1 MTQSPKLAALAL
13 NEIGRLLGALTEEQ
27 LAALAEGRAHV
38 EFRGTDGT
46 VAALPTAPAHA
57 NADDERAGGGQPA
70 GETAAAARAKAKP
83 TRSAVDLDA
92 IIADIKGLTEEDA
105 VERYLIGRD
114 KELSLPL
121 MRELADRIGSP
132 VTSKGAKSKAQ
143 LRKNIAAGTA
153 GLLNRPASVFSGSWD
168 R

>member
-13 NEIGRLLGALTEEQ
+13 NEIGRLLGTLTEEQ
-27 LAALAEGRAHV
+27 LEALADGRAHV
-38 EFRGTDGT
+38 EFRDTAGT
-46 VAALPTAPAHA
+46 AAVPPSAPA
-57 NADDERAGGGQPA
+57 RGKP
-70 GETAAAARAKAKP
+70 AKP
-83 TRSAVDLDA
+83 AADLDA
-92 IIADIKGLTEEDA
+92 IIADIKALTEEDA

-114 KELSLPL
+114 KDLSLPL
-121 MRELADRIGSP
+121 MRELADRIGPP

>member
-1 MTQSPKLAALAL
+1 MTPSPRDVAHSPKLAALAL
-13 NEIGRLLGALTEEQ
+13 NEIGRLLGTLTEEQ
-27 LAALAEGRAHV
+27 LEALADGRAHV
-38 EFRGTDGT
+38 EFRDTGGTT
-46 VAALPTAPAHA
+46 AAPTSPAPA
-57 NADDERAGGGQPA
+57 RGKP
-70 GETAAAARAKAKP
+70 AKP
-83 TRSAVDLDA
+83 AADLDA
-92 IIADIKGLTEEDA
+92 IIADIKALTEEDA

-114 KELSLPL
+114 KDLSLPL
-121 MRELADRIGSP
+121 MRELADRIGPP

>member
-13 NEIGRLLGALTEEQ
+13 NEIGRLLGGLTEEQ

-38 EFRGTDGT
+38 EFRDTDGT
-46 VAALPTAPAHA
+46 VAALRTAPDRA
-57 NADDERAGGGQPA
+57 NADGERAGG
-70 GETAAAARAKAKP
+70 ETAAPARATAKA

-92 IIADIKGLTEEDA
+92 IIADIKALTEEDA

-121 MRELADRIGSP
+121 MRELADRIGPP